1 MTEEI
6 KPNSTPNP
14 VDAKARSR
22 GLMGPVMMITVGVLF
37 LIGEFTRFSF
47 GDLWPI
53 LLIVAGG
60 VIFAQSMGSR
70 TGPTGS

>member
-1 MTEEI
+1 MTDDP
-6 KPNSTPNP
+6 KLNSPDP
-14 VDAKARSR
+14 RRRAR

-37 LIGEFTRFSF
+37 LIGEFTRYSF

-60 VIFAQSMGSR
+60 VIFAESMASR
-70 TGPTGS
+70 TGRTGS